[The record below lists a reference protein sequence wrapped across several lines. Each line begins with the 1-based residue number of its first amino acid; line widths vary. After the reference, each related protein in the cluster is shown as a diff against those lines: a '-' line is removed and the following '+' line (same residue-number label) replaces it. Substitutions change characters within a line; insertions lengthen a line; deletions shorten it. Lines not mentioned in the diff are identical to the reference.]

1 MTVRCRQVF
10 LAASFLLLPA
20 CLDLEL
26 PSVPADGGV
35 GPTLTIHSPLEGQT
49 ISLNAP
55 VSLDAD
61 SVNGVA
67 SVTVTCGGAP
77 STGVFTWN
85 VPPYTGVVDFTRCT
99 LVTSGVADSGVGQL
113 QLTFIGVDSLGHVS
127 TKALNVLLDTT
138 TASLSAV
145 LPERVA
151 PLSRVD
157 LTIGS
162 DRPLLLPPTV
172 RLAGRE
178 ADGIVQRANPD
189 GGSPLYDVTFLRAP
203 GLGIDNYGG
212 NPFDV
217 PFEVLVDVE
226 RSVSLTVD
234 ARATN
239 GNASHLEQG
248 VLLSRV
254 LWDRIVPGRI
264 AIDAAEPVATARGIQ
279 VALAK
284 NTTVNATTD
293 WLPGFFRASDGT
305 YVPFDPNGILVS
317 SSPLPPPPDPDAGP
331 PTSDA
336 GADGGNGGEGGTP
349 DGGPDGGGPPDA
361 GPPDGGP
368 PDAGLDAGQ
377 IDAGPIL
384 SDAGAIFD
392 DGGVAF
398 VLGPAQALTIP
409 DGGTIPFPQDAG
421 FVAADFDGHGN
432 VLFTRP
438 DPTQRGGSDVIA
450 LGEPVNGSRPATGYS
465 VPFGLDVLQPDGTV
479 LGPVLTRM
487 DDLVCIPDDLRGTF
501 TTCWGAPATHTVRC
515 FQPATR
521 ELVTGSGDNSAN
533 PNMDLAAPT
542 PGGTAGAFSTAR
554 TYLAPNDDASTCGPT
569 WSTFTFKQPTF
580 VPQPRGHSAFG
591 GCAVISVNRLLP
603 VADGSFAVGVNLEC
617 GAAASLPR
625 WVVLKVDAS
634 GAISGSYLA
643 KMGVA
648 LPSQPQVLGVLQGG
662 TFGAV
667 PALGAIVTM
676 RNDPPYTTFEAWLQD
691 GAGPIAT
698 ARVPGLFVYQAAADR
713 LGTNVKAATDGS
725 LSVLLS
731 SATLGDVVLHIGPG
745 LHPQWLYRY
754 PRVVLNPPSALIADP
769 TIGSVYYVDPTNNDI
784 VALKRF

>member
-1 MTVRCRQVF
+1 LSVMTVRWRRVL
-10 LAASFLLLPA
+10 LAASCLLLPA

-26 PSVPADGGV
+26 PNVPADGGV

-49 ISLNAP
+49 IPLNAP

-113 QLTFIGVDSLGHVS
+113 QLTFIGVDALGHVS
-127 TKALNVLLDTT
+127 TKNVNVLLDTT

-151 PLSRVD
+151 PLSRLD
-157 LTIGS
+157 LTVGS

-189 GGSPLYDVTFLRAP
+189 GGSPLYDVTFIRAP

-264 AIDAAEPVATARGIQ
+264 AIDAAEPVATPRGIQ

-284 NTTVNATTD
+284 NTPVSATSD

-305 YVPFDPNGILVS
+305 YVPFDPNSILVS
-317 SSPLPPPPDPDAGP
+317 GNPLPPPPDPDAGGGP
-331 PTSDA
+331 SGDA
-336 GADGGNGGEGGTP
+336 GSGTDGGNGGEGGTP
-349 DGGPDGGGPPDA
+349 D
-361 GPPDGGP
+361 
-368 PDAGLDAGQ
+368 AGLDAGLN
-377 IDAGPIL
+377 DAGVVL
-384 SDAGAIFD
+384 ADAGFRSPISI
-392 DGGVAF
+392 
-398 VLGPAQALTIP
+398 PYALTIP

-421 FVAADFDGHGN
+421 FVAADFDSHGT
-432 VLFTRP
+432 VFFTRP
-438 DPTQRGGSDVIA
+438 NPSQRGGSDVVA
-450 LGEPVNGSRPATGYS
+450 LGEPFNGTRPATGYS
-465 VPFGLDVLQPDGTV
+465 VPFTLDVLQTDGSV

-487 DDLVCIPDDLRGTF
+487 DDLVCIPDAMTGVF
-501 TTCWGAPATHTVRC
+501 TNCWGAPATHKVEC
-515 FQPATR
+515 FEPATGL
-521 ELVTGSGDNSAN
+521 LVTGNGDNLLN
-533 PNMDLAAPT
+533 PNMDLAAPA
-542 PGGTAGAFSTAR
+542 PGGTAGAFGAVR
-554 TYLAPNDDASTCGPT
+554 TYLAPNDDAAFCGPT
-569 WSTFTFKQPTF
+569 WSVFAFPQATF
-580 VPQPRGHSAFG
+580 VPQPRTAPAFA
-591 GCAVISVNRLLP
+591 GCPVQSVNRLLP
-603 VADGSFAVGVNLEC
+603 VVDGSFAVGVNLDC
-617 GAAASLPR
+617 GVTASLPR
-625 WVVLKVDAS
+625 WVVLRVDAS
-634 GAISGSYLA
+634 GVISGSYLA
-643 KMGVA
+643 KVGVT

-662 TFGAV
+662 TFGTITAV
-667 PALGAIVTM
+667 GAIVTM
-676 RNDPPYTTFEAWLQD
+676 RNDPPYTTFEAWLPD
-691 GAGPIAT
+691 GAGPVAT
-698 ARVPGLFVYQAAADR
+698 ARVPGLFVYDSATSR
-713 LGTNVKAATDGS
+713 LGVNVKSATDGS
-725 LSVLLS
+725 LSVLLG

-754 PRVVLNPPSALIADP
+754 PRVVLTPSALIGDP
-769 TIGSVYYVDPTNNDI
+769 TVGSVYYVDPTNNDI